1 MSLEG
6 ESPYRPRVGTEGN
19 LSERFWTGLREL
31 QEQLL
36 RNAAKPSYL
45 DDVVDVLASA
55 LGADR
60 VLLFLGEPSAGGHV
74 VAGRHCSRRALSP
87 VEQVEIASAV
97 IDGAIGAA
105 RCVLWKPDRSSR
117 ESTLALGIWS
127 VLASPLQT
135 SIAENGN
142 SVALRGVLYADFR
155 DPTADISELHRQFFE
170 SASLLIAGMLEQRE
184 RVEGAEQEARRAR
197 EIQPDDHE
205 IEGPSLEELM
215 RPKSMSEFR
224 KDVRA
229 AVLGGSHVII
239 LGESGTGKTRL
250 AELIAQASGR
260 TPIVRA
266 TLGQSDDLN
275 TITSE
280 LFGHERGAFSG
291 AASKRVGLVEHANA
305 GTIILDEILNLPPH
319 AQQLLLDFTQ
329 FGTYR
334 PLGYQGQQPKRA
346 KVRIIAAT
354 NGDLAAAMRDGRF
367 RRDLWFRLSAV
378 PIRLPSL
385 RERREDIPMLAE
397 AYLRRLDPGRPWR
410 LSIPAKRLLVSSELT
425 WEGNIRE
432 LEGVLQRARDRALAE
447 NRENILLRD
456 EHIRARDL
464 GREHIDVPEPGT
476 YVPTPVVKEFQV
488 EADELDDS
496 WARLQRERQALD
508 EVETRIIGMAL
519 QRHHGTVA
527 HAAKEL
533 NVSRTSL
540 LSRIQTLGIDYKVFK
555 K

>member
-1 MSLEG
+1 MA
-6 ESPYRPRVGTEGN
+6 TEAQ
-19 LSERFWTGLREL
+19 LPERFWTGLRDL
-31 QEQLL
+31 QERLL
-36 RNAAKPSYL
+36 RNASKPSYL
-45 DDVVDVLASA
+45 DDVIDVVAGV

-74 VAGRHCSRRALSP
+74 VAGRHASKRALTP
-87 VEQVEIASAV
+87 IEQAEIASAV
-97 IDGAIGAA
+97 IDGAVAGS
-105 RCVLWKPDRSSR
+105 RCALWKPDRNSR
-117 ESTLALGIWS
+117 ESTSALGIWA
-127 VLASPLQT
+127 VLAAPLHT
-135 SIAENGN
+135 SIADNGSN
-142 SVALRGVLYADFR
+142 GQAANQSAGDLRGVLYADFR
-155 DPTADISELHRQFFE
+155 DPTLDIGELHRQFFE
-170 SASLLIAGMLEQRE
+170 STSLLIAGMLEQRE
-184 RVEGAEQEARRAR
+184 RVEGAEREAQRAR
-197 EIQPDDHE
+197 EVRPEEHDV
-205 IEGPSLEELM
+205 EGPSLEELM
-215 RPKSMSEFR
+215 RPKSMTEFR

-260 TPIVRA
+260 VPIVRA

-280 LFGHERGAFSG
+280 LFGHERGSFSG
-291 AASKRVGLVEHANA
+291 ATGKRVGLVEHANN

-354 NGDLAAAMRDGRF
+354 NGDLAAAMREGRF

-410 LSIPAKRLLVSSELT
+410 LSMPAKRLLVSPELM

-432 LEGVLQRARDRALAE
+432 LEGVLQLSRDRALAE
-447 NRENILLRD
+447 NPENILLRD

-464 GREHIDVPEPGT
+464 GRERIEVPEPGT

-496 WARLQRERQALD
+496 WARLQRERAALD

-519 QRHHGTVA
+519 RRHHGVVA

-540 LSRIQTLGIDYKVFK
+540 LSRMATLKIDHKVFK